1 MPKEAT
7 SIVSTGT
14 RNTQPPATTAN
25 LVPQNDPIQI
35 KSRKRLPPEYAVT
48 VLEPQERYILQETI
62 RSKWQVLSEP
72 AQASIMQL
80 FKSIEMPV
88 LAIHQDERRRVEAQ
102 MALGSVIRTL
112 GNHLPR
118 MPFPL
123 KTDSSHF
130 QYEATLINIVRLP
143 KYQLDS

>member
-7 SIVSTGT
+7 SIASTCT

-25 LVPQNDPIQI
+25 LVPQPAPIQV

-48 VLEPQERYILQETI
+48 VLEPQERYILQETV
-62 RSKWQVLSEP
+62 RSKWQLLSEP

-80 FKSIEMPV
+80 FKSTEMPV
-88 LAIHQDERRRVEAQ
+88 LAIHEDERRRVEAQ
-102 MALGSVIRTL
+102 VALGSVIRTL
-112 GNHLPR
+112 GNRLPR

-130 QYEATLINIVRLP
+130 QYETTLNDIVRPP
-143 KYQLDS
+143 KRYLDS